1 VNAPRR
7 VLVALSRT
15 AEPLPQIEAGR
26 KLAAALAAPLH
37 GLLVWPTPITPS
49 DVARI
54 LRVAPEAL
62 TGMVLDV
69 AVGDPAAC
77 VNELARAHPNAFV
90 VMCAESQ
97 GRDVCGLGETV
108 ARALAESATGAVI
121 LRPGSSL
128 RGLKRI
134 LVPFDG
140 TPSTAKAL
148 APVAELAERA
158 GASLD
163 VVMIEDVG
171 ARLSAEHGAMAPPRY
186 VDQPQHEWPA
196 FSDELV
202 RRFIGDMAHCPRNVP
217 KRFFLAMGHAAPE
230 ILRFAEALDS
240 DLVTLV
246 WHGCTAGEHGAI
258 FRDVVKSSTRPLLV
272 LRR

>member
-1 VNAPRR
+1 MTAPRR
-7 VLVALSRT
+7 VVVALSRT
-15 AEPLPQIEAGR
+15 AAPLPQIEAGR
-26 KLAAALAAPLH
+26 TLAAALATPLH
-37 GLLVWPTPITPS
+37 GLLVWPTPIAPS

-54 LRVAPEAL
+54 LQIAPEAL
-62 TGMVLDV
+62 EGMVLDV
-69 AVGDPAAC
+69 AVGDPAEC
-77 VNELARAHPNAFV
+77 VTAIARSHPSAFV
-90 VMCAESQ
+90 VLCAESQ

-108 ARALAESATGAVI
+108 ARTLTESVIGALI
-121 LRPGSSL
+121 LRPGGSL
-128 RGLKRI
+128 RGIKRI

-140 TPSTAKAL
+140 TPSTATAL
-148 APVAELAERA
+148 APAAELAKQA

-202 RRFIGDMAHCPRNVP
+202 RRFIGDMAHCPHDVP

-246 WHGCTAGEHGAI
+246 WHGCAAGEHGSV
-258 FRDVVKSSTRPLLV
+258 FRDVVRGSTRPLLV